1 MDLDRVTFLRNLIGK
16 AGAIFCLLFLVAA
29 LDGLVSGAREPDDLL
44 RLLPG
49 ESMQVNG
56 SLREN
61 VGSVEELGYASSS
74 DQIQLTFETIHSG
87 FWLGGYM
94 WRGAITV
101 SPHIPAGE
109 YRLSVTPRN
118 GDTSKPSRVFTVR
131 VYPDSASHRASDKSL
146 LRRYLYLSP
155 WWMFGCCFSMTCLCI
170 FLVFLLS
177 HKRGA
182 LLAEKGMAEVYLVEE
197 VEDGC
202 KITFG
207 LGTSHGVQSGTEI
220 TVLDKDG
227 TVVAT
232 AKVVESFAADSTAI
246 LKLESKI
253 ARGCMVATR
262 GHMA

>member
-1 MDLDRVTFLRNLIGK
+1 MMFLI
-16 AGAIFCLLFLVAA
+16 AA

-56 SLREN
+56 QLREN
-61 VGSVEELGYASSS
+61 VGSVQELGYASSS
-74 DQIQLTFETIHSG
+74 DLIQLTFETIHSG

-94 WRGAITV
+94 WRGALTV
-101 SPHIPAGE
+101 SPHIQSGE
-109 YRLSVTPRN
+109 YRLSVTPRS

-131 VYPDSASHRASDKSL
+131 VYPDSASHRASDKSF

-253 ARGCMVATR
+253 AMGCMVATR